1 MIEDATHADGLVI
14 SARLTEFL
22 EQSSIDERQ
31 RQGALKL
38 LRRVSAPVRVTI
50 FGRPGSG
57 KSQMLNL
64 LLGRSLIPDG
74 LHPPTMSLQYGKEW
88 RLRLTLPNGQME
100 EFNDFDLVA
109 ACKKNPVF
117 LDMEAPIEALKTLA
131 LTELI
136 AKGGEPEQKA
146 AVAWAVRRTDICLWC
161 TTDFNKQDAAL
172 WENVPEHI
180 KDNAYLILTKA
191 ELWAQK
197 GELEERMARMA
208 PIAAEEFHS
217 FFPVAAL
224 QGIAAC
230 EGGLLSDEAQWK
242 ASGGE
247 ALVNA
252 LYDHAARGRLEDFD
266 AAVAF
271 LDRHQAQ
278 RAQTLFVAEE
288 PVRQAVGAVDSASC
302 IKQARD
308 LLTTNGRDLADVT
321 LRFGKDTAPE
331 ILSQCL
337 NVAHELSDIL
347 SPLEG
352 SAANVLSEDAAQIT
366 EMITL
371 LLLEG
376 GATPAAD
383 AVCLLSQM
391 NEELARAE
399 AA

>member
-22 EQSSIDERQ
+22 EQSNIDERQ

-88 RLRLTLPNGQME
+88 HLRLTLPNGQME
-100 EFNDFDLVA
+100 EMHDFDLVA
-109 ACKKNPVF
+109 ACKKMPVF

-161 TTDFNKQDAAL
+161 TTDFNDQDAAL
-172 WENVPEHI
+172 WENVPENI
-180 KDNAYLILTKA
+180 KDNAYLVLTKA
-191 ELWAQK
+191 ELWAAN
-197 GELEERMARMA
+197 GELDARMARMA

-230 EGGLLSDEAQWK
+230 HDGMLSDEAQWK

-271 LDRHQAQ
+271 LDRHQPKQAKE
-278 RAQTLFVAEE
+278 TFVA
-288 PVRQAVGAVDSASC
+288 PPAPRPAPQSVDSGDY
-302 IKQARD
+302 IQKARD
-308 LLTTNGRDLADVT
+308 LLVENGRELAEVT

-337 NVAHELSDIL
+337 NIAHELSDIL

-352 SAANVLSEDAAQIT
+352 TAANVLSEDADQIT

-376 GATPAAD
+376 GTTPAAD

-391 NEELARAE
+391 NDELARAQ

>member
-14 SARLTEFL
+14 AARLSEFL
-22 EQSSIDERQ
+22 EQPNIDDRQ
-31 RQGALKL
+31 KQGALKL

-64 LLGRSLIPDG
+64 LLGRNLIPDG

-88 RLRLTLPNGQME
+88 RLQLTLPNGQME
-100 EFNDFDLVA
+100 ELHDFDLTA
-109 ACKKNPVF
+109 ACEKNPVF

-146 AVAWAVRRTDICLWC
+146 AVSWAVRRTDICLWC
-161 TTDFNKQDAAL
+161 TTDFDQQDAAL

-180 KDNAYLILTKA
+180 KDNAYLVLTKA
-191 ELWAQK
+191 EMWAEA
-197 GELEERMARMA
+197 GELEARIEKMA
-208 PIAAEEFHS
+208 PIAASDFHS
-217 FFPVAAL
+217 FYPVAAL
-224 QGIAAC
+224 QGLAAC
-230 EGGLLSDEAQWK
+230 ENGMLTDEILWK

-247 ALVNA
+247 ALVSA

-266 AAVAF
+266 AALAF
-271 LDRHQAQ
+271 LDRHQAKSPVQ
-278 RAQTLFVAEE
+278 TTERPTATFAPVPSADAPDCINRARE
-288 PVRQAVGAVDSASC
+288 
-302 IKQARD
+302 
-308 LLTTNGRDLADVT
+308 LLKNSGKDLADVT

-331 ILSQCL
+331 ILTQCL

-352 SAANVLSEDAAQIT
+352 SAANVLVEDADQAT

-376 GATPAAD
+376 GTTPAAD
-383 AVCLLSQM
+383 AVCLLAQIDQ
-391 NEELARAE
+391 ELARAQ